1 MYRILRYVDI
11 NQYKI
16 IIFFKAPNIQ
26 TNRLDTFDNYC
37 HCESEEPYRTD
48 EKELAREEK
57 RRIKEERLKKKAR
70 KLRKK
75 AQLEKECLSEKIHC
89 FRHDNEHWRTAPLWT
104 SGPFCFC
111 MNANNN
117 TYNCVRT
124 INATHNFLYCE
135 FITGMITFYNL
146 RIDPFELQNRIDE
159 LKPEERSYLHDQ
171 LRALVSCK
179 GRSCTMGGHVPKNT
193 KTHRPFTFIS
203 QSYLQPQRYRNR
215 KMYNETVPSK

>member
-1 MYRILRYVDI
+1 MRI
-11 NQYKI
+11 
-16 IIFFKAPNIQ
+16 
-26 TNRLDTFDNYC
+26 
-37 HCESEEPYRTD
+37 D

-135 FITGMITFYNL
+135 FITGMVTFYNL
-146 RIDPFELQNRIDE
+146 RIDPFELQNRINE
-159 LKPEERSYLHDQ
+159 LKPEERSFLHDQ
-171 LRALVSCK
+171 LKALVACK
-179 GRSCTMGGHVPKNT
+179 GRSCTMGNHLQKNT
-193 KTHRPFTFIS
+193 KMRPYALFS
-203 QSYLQPQRYRNR
+203 QSYPQQQRYRN
-215 KMYNETVPSK
+215 KKTINETVASK